1 MAFPNQF
8 FWMEKDVASVNENET
23 NYGNSSGSELK
34 RSHQWFIDGPGEHPF
49 ASKKQAVGVS
59 NMNLFSGF
67 LNSNVSPWANA
78 SSFQSL
84 TSPSEHSFGSETNRT
99 VNFDN
104 RISLSVGSEKSDMGR
119 KVDEDSFRNDSI
131 FGLSM
136 CHTLEDPRLGLNYG
150 GIRKVKVSQV
160 KESQNMAPASMELL
174 YNGVGSNAMP
184 TDHVYGKT
192 DEGTIQMGLADNK
205 KEEDTMSIVENYER
219 ENNTFISTGQTYS
232 PGHCSVYKEDGNKT
246 IAMVQT
252 FGKIGNGVINMG
264 QTFNTDENAISM
276 GHIYDKGNN
285 SSVSMGQMYHKAD
298 NSNLSMGRSYI
309 KEESTIISFGGD
321 NDDSTNYSSRI
332 MSNYELLMAQP
343 SLQNSEVAPEKELIK
358 TSCDELLSTSHIT
371 SCESGNLSRKKED
384 PKMSKKT
391 PANNFPSNVRSLLS
405 TGMLDGVPVKY
416 IAWSREKQ
424 LHGVI
429 KGSGYLCSCQ
439 TCNFSKVINAYEF
452 ERHADCKTKHPNNHI
467 YFESGKT
474 VYGIVQELRSTPQN
488 MLFDVM
494 QTITGSPIN
503 EKSFRLWKESFLAA
517 TRELQRIY
525 GKDEG
530 TL

>member
-160 KESQNMAPASMELL
+160 KDSQNMIPAS
-174 YNGVGSNAMP
+174 VGHVYDGLNCNTMSHRKIDEDNISV
-184 TDHVYGKT
+184 DHVDGNR
-192 DEGTIQMGLADNK
+192 EGN
-205 KEEDTMSIVENYER
+205 SIPVGETYEQ
-219 ENNTFISTGQTYS
+219 ENNTFISVEQTYS
-232 PGHCSVYKEDGNKT
+232 KGDDNISVNQD
-246 IAMVQT
+246 I
-252 FGKIGNGVINMG
+252 F
-264 QTFNTDENAISM
+264 
-276 GHIYDKGNN
+276 
-285 SSVSMGQMYHKAD
+285 
-298 NSNLSMGRSYI
+298 
-309 KEESTIISFGGD
+309 
-321 NDDSTNYSSRI
+321 
-332 MSNYELLMAQP
+332 
-343 SLQNSEVAPEKELIK
+343 
-358 TSCDELLSTSHIT
+358 
-371 SCESGNLSRKKED
+371 
-384 PKMSKKT
+384 
-391 PANNFPSNVRSLLS
+391 
-405 TGMLDGVPVKY
+405 
-416 IAWSREKQ
+416 
-424 LHGVI
+424 
-429 KGSGYLCSCQ
+429 
-439 TCNFSKVINAYEF
+439 
-452 ERHADCKTKHPNNHI
+452 
-467 YFESGKT
+467 
-474 VYGIVQELRSTPQN
+474 
-488 MLFDVM
+488 
-494 QTITGSPIN
+494 
-503 EKSFRLWKESFLAA
+503 
-517 TRELQRIY
+517 
-525 GKDEG
+525 
-530 TL
+530 